1 MNERRHSLCTQED
14 STSEPNGQLCFRVS
28 MAACQSVGGFILA
41 LLLSHMNE
49 RVAVF

>member
-1 MNERRHSLCTQED
+1 MRDNTLFAHRRTAGVNLMDTLYC
-14 STSEPNGQLCFRVS
+14 RVS

-41 LLLSHMNE
+41 LLLFHMNE